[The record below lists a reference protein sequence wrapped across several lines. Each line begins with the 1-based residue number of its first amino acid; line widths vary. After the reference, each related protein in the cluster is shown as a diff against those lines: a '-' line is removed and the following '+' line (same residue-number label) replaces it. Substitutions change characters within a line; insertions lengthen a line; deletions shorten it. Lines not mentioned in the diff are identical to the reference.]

1 MNQLLGIHCRTFER
15 AKINTGLDW
24 VIALCYNIFGLRKS
38 ELSCHYICWCID
50 DLKYPHHFKW
60 TLEDQMEQSKH
71 QLEFKEILGQQYTVH
86 LDFRHICMHNAH
98 DFELI
103 FLDTLKRA
111 LIQKFE
117 TAPKCLFLFLREDKE
132 FLAEFVAKA
141 GPVFIALDEF
151 GKAFQKDGRGIL
163 EERELFLMI
172 CENIVLWQ
180 SVLGAC
186 MLVIGLSTTTFSS
199 VLTVHV
205 EDRPLHFPMVRPQFS
220 WKG

>member
-1 MNQLLGIHCRTFER
+1 
-15 AKINTGLDW
+15 
-24 VIALCYNIFGLRKS
+24 
-38 ELSCHYICWCID
+38 
-50 DLKYPHHFKW
+50 
-60 TLEDQMEQSKH
+60 
-71 QLEFKEILGQQYTVH
+71 
-86 LDFRHICMHNAH
+86 MHNAR

-117 TAPKCLFLFLREDKE
+117 TAPKIDKE

-141 GPVFIALDEF
+141 GPVFIALNEF

-180 SVLGAC
+180 SILGVC
-186 MLVIGLSTTTFSS
+186 MLVIGLSTITFSS
-199 VLTVHV
+199 VWTFDV
-205 EDRPLHFPMVRPQFS
+205 EDRPLHFPMVRP
-220 WKG
+220 